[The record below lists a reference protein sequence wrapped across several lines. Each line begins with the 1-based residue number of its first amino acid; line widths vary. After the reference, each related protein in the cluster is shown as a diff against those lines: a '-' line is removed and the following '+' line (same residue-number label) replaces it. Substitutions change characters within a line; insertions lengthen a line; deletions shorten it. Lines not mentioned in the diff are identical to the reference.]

1 MTFWALLFLVLFL
14 SALVAY
20 LGDKVAKWAGKRHY
34 RLFGLRPRQTA
45 TLVAVFTGVGIALLS
60 YLGFLLVFRDARE
73 VILQAEAIRA
83 ERDRLKEQRA
93 ALEAEAA
100 RALAEV
106 NALRGE
112 RGALLQ
118 ALERVE
124 GLREAASRELA
135 ALREEVAR
143 LRARGRPWRRPCAP
157 ARRR

>member
-112 RGALLQ
+112 RGALL
-118 ALERVE
+118 
-124 GLREAASRELA
+124 
-135 ALREEVAR
+135 
-143 LRARGRPWRRPCAP
+143 
-157 ARRR
+157 

>member
-20 LGDKVAKWAGKRHY
+20 LGDKVAKGAGKRHY

-83 ERDRLKEQRA
+83 ERDRLKE
-93 ALEAEAA
+93 
-100 RALAEV
+100 
-106 NALRGE
+106 
-112 RGALLQ
+112 
-118 ALERVE
+118 LERE
-124 GLREAASRELA
+124 NRELKRA
-135 ALREEVAR
+135 NEILRKASAFFAQAE
-143 LRARGRPWRRPCAP
+143 LDRRPK
-157 ARRR
+157 